1 MSNKKP
7 TKKLIEAVEAFNKLY
22 TIGTELIVAN
32 DFGVETKRTLL
43 SEAWIIGNHSAIAK
57 FSGISGGY
65 DIFRVKMKMIYK
77 HNHDLGTSYLI
88 PADANGIA
96 V

>member
-7 TKKLIEAVEAFNKLY
+7 SKKLIKAVEAFNKLY
-22 TIGTELIVAN
+22 KIGTELIVVD
-32 DFGVETKRTLL
+32 DFGKEHKRKLL
-43 SEAWIIGNHSAIAK
+43 SEACIIGNHSVIAK

-65 DIFRVKMKMIYK
+65 DIFRVKMKMK
-77 HNHDLGTSYLI
+77 HKTNDLGMSYLV

>member
-1 MSNKKP
+1 MKNNKTLKQL
-7 TKKLIEAVEAFNKLY
+7 TEAVEAFNRLY
-22 TIGTELIVAN
+22 SVGNELIVI
-32 DFGVETKRTLL
+32 DDHGGETKRTLL

-65 DIFRVKMKMIYK
+65 DIFRVKMQLTHKANSDMGIA
-77 HNHDLGTSYLI
+77 YLV
-88 PADANGIA
+88 PCDANGVA

>member
-1 MSNKKP
+1 MKRTSKKINLF
-7 TKKLIEAVEAFNKLY
+7 KEVEAFNKLY
-22 TIGTELIVAN
+22 PIGTELIVAD

-65 DIFRVKMKMIYK
+65 NIMRVRMKMTYK
-77 HNHDLGTSYLI
+77 TNDFGMTYLV
-88 PADANGIA
+88 PADANGVA

>member
-22 TIGTELIVAN
+22 PIGTELIVVD
-32 DFGVETKRTLL
+32 DFGVEHKRKLL

-57 FSGISGGY
+57 FEGLSGGY
-65 DIFRVKMKMIYK
+65 DITRVRMKMKYK
-77 HNHDLGTSYLI
+77 TNDLGMSYLV
-88 PADANGIA
+88 PADANGVA

>member
-22 TIGTELIVAN
+22 PIGTELIVSD
-32 DFGVETKRTLL
+32 DFGETKRTLL
-43 SEAWIIGNHSAIAK
+43 SEAWIIGSHSAIAK

-65 DIFRVKMKMIYK
+65 DIFRVKMKMKYK
-77 HNHDLGTSYLI
+77 TNDLGMSYLV
-88 PADANGIA
+88 PSDANGVA

>member
-22 TIGTELIVAN
+22 PIGTELIVVD
-32 DFGVETKRTLL
+32 DFGVEHKRKLL
-43 SEAWIIGNHSAIAK
+43 SEAWIIGNHSALAK
-57 FSGISGGY
+57 FEGLSGGY
-65 DIFRVKMKMIYK
+65 DITRVRMKMKYK
-77 HNHDLGTSYLI
+77 RNDLGMSYLV
-88 PADANGIA
+88 PADANGVA

>member
-1 MSNKKP
+1 MKTSK

-22 TIGTELIVAN
+22 PIGTELIVAD

-57 FSGISGGY
+57 FEGLSGGY
-65 DIFRVKMKMIYK
+65 NIFRVKQVFKYK
-77 HNHDLGTSYLI
+77 SSGLGFSYLV
-88 PADANGIA
+88 PADANGVA

>member
-22 TIGTELIVAN
+22 PVGTELIVVD
-32 DFGVETKRTLL
+32 DFGVEYKRKLL
-43 SEAWIIGNHSAIAK
+43 SEAWIIGNHSAVAK
-57 FSGISGGY
+57 FEGLSGGY
-65 DIFRVKMKMIYK
+65 DITRVRMKMKYK
-77 HNHDLGTSYLI
+77 RNDLGMSYLV
-88 PADANGIA
+88 PADANGVA